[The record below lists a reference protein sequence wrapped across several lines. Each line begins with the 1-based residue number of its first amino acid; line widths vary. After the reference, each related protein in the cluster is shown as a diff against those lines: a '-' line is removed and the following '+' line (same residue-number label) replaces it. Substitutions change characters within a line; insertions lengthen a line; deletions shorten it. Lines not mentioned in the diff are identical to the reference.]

1 MKTMKTK
8 IVAIMLVLALALTG
22 CVTQKSTVVINSDG
36 SAKMTTNIKVDK
48 QAAIQ
53 AYIQMMKSQG
63 QTVSEAEVTAL
74 ITLMLPKLKD
84 EGIDVKTVT
93 ENGKD
98 YYVID
103 YSQNIK
109 KGDLQKEFGVEGFDT
124 YVTTDTF
131 YMNGDIMKLLDA
143 EDVDIFAAYKEMGVE
158 LKEEDIQ
165 TSITVQFPNAIV
177 STNGAK
183 DASNPNAAIFSKDDM
198 TIIGSGKLT
207 VNMFATT
214 KAGVTEASVKATIK
228 KLNTVKATKIKSLK
242 ANKVKK
248 NAKKATVTL
257 KFKKVKGIKKYEV
270 EYSLKKNFK
279 KSKVKTAKKTT
290 YTIKNL
296 KKGKKYYVRVRATK
310 TNYAGNAI
318 YSKWVKKSV
327 KTKK

>member
-1 MKTMKTK
+1 MKTIKTK
-8 IVAIMLVLALALTG
+8 VVAIMLVLALALTG

-36 SAKMTTNIKVDK
+36 SARMTTNIKVDK

-53 AYIQMMKSQG
+53 AYIKMMKSQG

-177 STNGAK
+177 STNGVK
-183 DASNPNAAIFSKDDM
+183 EASNPNAATFSIPL
-198 TIIGSGKLT
+198 TGK

-228 KLNTVKATKIKSLK
+228 KLNTVKSTKIKSLK

-279 KSKVKTAKKTT
+279 KSTVKTAKKTT

-310 TNYAGNAI
+310 TNYAGNAF

>member
-1 MKTMKTK
+1 MKTIKTK
-8 IVAIMLVLALALTG
+8 VVAIMLVLALALTG

-183 DASNPNAAIFSKDDM
+183 DA
-198 TIIGSGKLT
+198 
-207 VNMFATT
+207 TT

-279 KSKVKTAKKTT
+279 KSTVKTAKKTT

>member
-22 CVTQKSTVVINSDG
+22 CATQKSTIVINSDG

-63 QTVSEAEVTAL
+63 QTVSEAEASAM
-74 ITLMLPKLKD
+74 ITLMLPALKD
-84 EGIDVKTVT
+84 EGVSVKTVT

-103 YSQNIK
+103 QTQNIK
-109 KGDLQKEFGVEGFDT
+109 QGDLQKEFGVEGFDT

-131 YMNGDIMKLLDA
+131 YMNGDIMKVMGA
-143 EDVDIFAAYKEMGVE
+143 EGMDIFAAYKEMGVE
-158 LKEEDIQ
+158 LKEDDIQ
-165 TSITVQFPNAIV
+165 TSVTVQFPNAIV
-177 STNGAK
+177 STNGVK
-183 DASNPNAAIFSKDDM
+183 DASNPNAVTFSIPL
-198 TIIGSGKLT
+198 TGKI
-207 VNMFATT
+207 NMFATT
-214 KAGVTEASVKATIK
+214 KADVTEASVKATIK

-257 KFKKVKGIKKYEV
+257 KFKRVKGIKRYEV

-279 KSKVKTAKKTT
+279 RSTVKTAKKTT
-290 YTIKNL
+290 YTIKSL

-310 TNYAGNAI
+310 TNYAGVDV

>member
-1 MKTMKTK
+1 MKTIKTK
-8 IVAIMLVLALALTG
+8 VVAIMLVLALALTG

-36 SAKMTTNIKVDK
+36 SAKMTTNIKIDK

-53 AYIQMMKSQG
+53 AYIKMMKAQG

-165 TSITVQFPNAIV
+165 TSITVQFP
-177 STNGAK
+177 
-183 DASNPNAAIFSKDDM
+183 
-198 TIIGSGKLT
+198 
-207 VNMFATT
+207 
-214 KAGVTEASVKATIK
+214 
-228 KLNTVKATKIKSLK
+228 
-242 ANKVKK
+242 
-248 NAKKATVTL
+248 
-257 KFKKVKGIKKYEV
+257 
-270 EYSLKKNFK
+270 
-279 KSKVKTAKKTT
+279 
-290 YTIKNL
+290 
-296 KKGKKYYVRVRATK
+296 
-310 TNYAGNAI
+310 
-318 YSKWVKKSV
+318 
-327 KTKK
+327 

>member
-74 ITLMLPKLKD
+74 ITLMLPKLKA

-183 DASNPNAAIFSKDDM
+183 DASNPNAAIFSVPL
-198 TIIGSGKLT
+198 TGKI
-207 VNMFATT
+207 NMFATT

>member
-1 MKTMKTK
+1 
-8 IVAIMLVLALALTG
+8 MLVLALALTG

-63 QTVSEAEVTAL
+63 QTVSEAEASAM
-74 ITLMLPKLKD
+74 ITLMLPALKD
-84 EGIDVKTVT
+84 EGVSVKTVT

-109 KGDLQKEFGVEGFDT
+109 KGDLQKGFDT

-183 DASNPNAAIFSKDDM
+183 DASNPNAAIFSVPL
-198 TIIGSGKLT
+198 TGKI
-207 VNMFATT
+207 NMFATT

-279 KSKVKTAKKTT
+279 KSTVKTAKKTT

>member
-131 YMNGDIMKLLDA
+131 YMNGDVMKLLDA

-165 TSITVQFPNAIV
+165 TSVTVQFPNAIV

-183 DASNPNAAIFSKDDM
+183 DASNPNAAIFSVPL
-198 TIIGSGKLT
+198 TGKI
-207 VNMFATT
+207 NMFATT
-214 KAGVTEASVKATIK
+214 KAGVTEASVKATI
-228 KLNTVKATKIKSLK
+228 IKSLK

>member
-1 MKTMKTK
+1 MKTIKTK
-8 IVAIMLVLALALTG
+8 VVAIMLVLALALTG

-103 YSQNIK
+103 YLQNIK

-183 DASNPNAAIFSKDDM
+183 DASNPNAAVFSVPL
-198 TIIGSGKLT
+198 TGKI
-207 VNMFATT
+207 NMFATT
-214 KAGVTEASVKATIK
+214 KAGVT
-228 KLNTVKATKIKSLK
+228 
-242 ANKVKK
+242 
-248 NAKKATVTL
+248 
-257 KFKKVKGIKKYEV
+257 
-270 EYSLKKNFK
+270 
-279 KSKVKTAKKTT
+279 
-290 YTIKNL
+290 
-296 KKGKKYYVRVRATK
+296 
-310 TNYAGNAI
+310 
-318 YSKWVKKSV
+318 
-327 KTKK
+327 

>member
-1 MKTMKTK
+1 
-8 IVAIMLVLALALTG
+8 
-22 CVTQKSTVVINSDG
+22 
-36 SAKMTTNIKVDK
+36 
-48 QAAIQ
+48 
-53 AYIQMMKSQG
+53 
-63 QTVSEAEVTAL
+63 
-74 ITLMLPKLKD
+74 
-84 EGIDVKTVT
+84 
-93 ENGKD
+93 
-98 YYVID
+98 
-103 YSQNIK
+103 
-109 KGDLQKEFGVEGFDT
+109 
-124 YVTTDTF
+124 
-131 YMNGDIMKLLDA
+131 MNGDVMKLLDA

-165 TSITVQFPNAIV
+165 TSVTVQFPNAIV

-183 DASNPNAAIFSKDDM
+183 DASNPNAAIFSVPL
-198 TIIGSGKLT
+198 TGKI
-207 VNMFATT
+207 NMFATT

>member
-109 KGDLQKEFGVEGFDT
+109 QGDLQKEFGVEGFDT

-183 DASNPNAAIFSKDDM
+183 DASNPNAVTFSIPL
-198 TIIGSGKLT
+198 TGKI
-207 VNMFATT
+207 NMFATT

-242 ANKVKK
+242 ANKV
-248 NAKKATVTL
+248 
-257 KFKKVKGIKKYEV
+257 KKVKGIKKYEV